1 MPLYK
6 IIQGKLWANK
16 RVNVKGDVVIL
27 KESVAKSYGLSRLH
41 LLEDPKPVVFVTQPE
56 RNTPPDEESE
66 EEVIGRT
73 PPSGSQPEEKIKPQ
87 RRPTKRAKKRAKKNR
102 R

>member
-27 KESVAKSYGLSRLH
+27 KRSVAESYGLSRLH
-41 LLEDPKPVVFVTQPE
+41 LLEEPKPVVFVTQPE
-56 RNTPPDEESE
+56 RNKPPVEEPE
-66 EEVIGRT
+66 EEVVGLA
-73 PPSGSQPEEKIKPQ
+73 PPSGSEPEEKVKP
-87 RRPTKRAKKRAKKNR
+87 RKRPKKRAKKNR